1 MQMHLEEPD
10 GEPQKKACM
19 QELGRRAEATRDGE
33 QSRAG
38 IQQTTEMS
46 ETREN
51 AL

>member
-19 QELGRRAEATRDGE
+19 QELGRAEATRDGE

-46 ETREN
+46 ETREK